1 MGCQAVYSQRC
12 HTHEEEIA
20 AAKVADALPHYTF
33 EGATLVH
40 PDDLPFDV
48 EDLPEI
54 FTRFRKKVEKGGLR
68 VGTSNPFL
76 KSTAAERYAR

>member
-1 MGCQAVYSQRC
+1 MEAARQWGCQAVYSQRC
-12 HTHEEEIA
+12 HTHEEGC

-48 EDLPEI
+48 EICLK
-54 FTRFRKKVEKGGLR
+54 FYALSQKVEKGGLVVR
-68 VGTSNPFL
+68 T
-76 KSTAAERYAR
+76 